1 MTATSNGAVPSSWGV
16 PIAATVRLTP
26 STVIE
31 PFSTT

>member
-1 MTATSNGAVPSSWGV
+1 MRETEKVSSVTAE
-16 PIAATVRLTP
+16 TVSDTP